1 MSKTKAKEAEPI
13 WMRVESAG
21 VDVSVLTNA
30 LKIGQVALEDYGTSM
45 WKELNDYFF
54 LLIDYSKTI
63 EAEVNEITDHLRA
76 EYAAQ
81 KTGGQAV

>member
-1 MSKTKAKEAEPI
+1 MSKTKNAEPI

-21 VDVSVLTNA
+21 VDIAVLKNA

-45 WKELNDYFF
+45 WKELNDFFF

-63 EAEVNEITDHLRA
+63 ETEIDDITECLRA
-76 EYAAQ
+76 ECAAQ
-81 KTGGQAV
+81 NTQEVV

>member
-1 MSKTKAKEAEPI
+1 MTKTTAIKEAEPI

-54 LLIDYSKTI
+54 LLIDYSKAI
-63 EAEVNEITDHLRA
+63 ETEINDITECLRA
-76 EYAAQ
+76 EHMA
-81 KTGGQAV
+81 KKVVG